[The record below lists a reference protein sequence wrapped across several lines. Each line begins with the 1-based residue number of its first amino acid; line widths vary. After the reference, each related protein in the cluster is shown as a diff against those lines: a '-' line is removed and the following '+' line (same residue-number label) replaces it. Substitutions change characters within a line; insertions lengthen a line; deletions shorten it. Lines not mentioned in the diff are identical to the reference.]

1 MKQCYLIQSELKKSV
16 AGDVQGP
23 LRKQVGKVLRRLWE
37 RAESEEAAVAMA
49 EDQRMGSGQ
58 GASDDEDDDDESV
71 GYEVVTDTMTLGWDG
86 LDREAPQPLMMLT
99 HGRMAMVRHSVVDV
113 QGPEERRWKRQEAQ
127 ARCLDQGRG
136 RRGLG

>member
-1 MKQCYLIQSELKKSV
+1 M

-71 GYEVVTDTMTLGWDG
+71 GYEVVTDTMTLERGG
-86 LDREAPQPLMMLT
+86 LDREADHQQ
-99 HGRMAMVRHSVVDV
+99 R
-113 QGPEERRWKRQEAQ
+113 
-127 ARCLDQGRG
+127 
-136 RRGLG
+136 